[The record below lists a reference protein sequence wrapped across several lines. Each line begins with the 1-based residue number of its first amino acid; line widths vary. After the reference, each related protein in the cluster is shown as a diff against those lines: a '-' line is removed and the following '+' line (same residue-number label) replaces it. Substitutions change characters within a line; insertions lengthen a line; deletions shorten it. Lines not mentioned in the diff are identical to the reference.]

1 MMYNARQ
8 ITISNI
14 PAISAIYF
22 AMLQCGYDFYRI
34 ERTQEHNA
42 KVQDFIC
49 NETVPPFFSG
59 IKQDTCK
66 VYPYWPRAAI
76 LETASLYLQPDHS
89 RFQDY
94 DAFHDRI
101 MAAGNIADCERD
113 HRLWDWIAEFPT
125 ALSKVLASDAF
136 CRYLEWENKW
146 VAEQSAQHNA
156 ELQLICSCL
165 DVCVSKYG
173 SPVQDIQI
181 IINPIKCVYSA
192 DYYLDGNCFIFSSG
206 VFCAESVIHEFLH
219 HVIHPSVAEVA
230 DIALANKRVYPG
242 IDDSY
247 YLSGDDAGL
256 LNAFEEHAVREM
268 TKRVLKGDYPDSLV
282 RFLKGLV

>member
-1 MMYNARQ
+1 MHSVKQ

-14 PAISAIYF
+14 PAISAVYF
-22 AMLQCGYDFYRI
+22 AMLQCGYDFYHI
-34 ERTQEHNA
+34 ERSREHNA
-42 KVQDFIC
+42 KVQSFLC
-49 NETVPPFFSG
+49 GEAVPSFFSG
-59 IKQDTCK
+59 IRQDTCK

-76 LETASLYLQPDHS
+76 LETASLYLRPDHS
-89 RFQDY
+89 QFRDY

-101 MAAGNIADCERD
+101 MAAGNIADSERD
-113 HRLWDWIAEFPT
+113 HRLWDWIAEFPK
-125 ALSKVLASDAF
+125 ALSKVLAGDAF

-156 ELQLICSCL
+156 ELQLIRSCL

-181 IINPIKCVYSA
+181 VINPIKCVYSA
-192 DYYLDGNCFIFSSG
+192 DYYLVGDRFIFSSG
-206 VFCAESVIHEFLH
+206 AFRAESVIHEFLH

-230 DIALANKRVYPG
+230 DIVLANKRIYPG

-268 TKRVLKGDYPDSLV
+268 TKRVLKTNYPDSLIL
-282 RFLKGLV
+282 FLKEMV